1 MAVPM
6 AWPTYSRTTEN
17 PAASATSWTAR
28 PTSWRRLPERSCSI
42 PAHRLCSV
50 TSISRVGLGRDLP
63 DTHGVGGVAV
73 VALDDGPAVDR
84 DDVAL
89 VEDDRL
95 AGMPCTIIELGEVQ
109 ITAGKPW

>member
-6 AWPTYSRTTEN
+6 AWPTYSRTTEK

-28 PTSWRRLPERSCSI
+28 PDLVEAVAGPQLLDPGPQAPLGDLHQPGR
-42 PAHRLCSV
+42 
-50 TSISRVGLGRDLP
+50 LGRDLA
-63 DTHGVGGVAV
+63 DAHRVGGVAV
-73 VALDDGPAVDR
+73 VALDDRAAVDR

-89 VEDDRL
+89 LEAGTRP
-95 AGMPCTIIELGEVQ
+95 GMPWTIMSLGDVQ